1 MTLFVAYMYHRVL
14 NLTGKLSLFQNLL
27 EKPEEKKNEAALS
40 MIQCKLLPVSW
51 RTLNFSSF
59 YFRYSLFLF
68 FICKETSISTSVLL
82 FSNIERLLK
91 AEDVHN
97 IYIQTHVSFF

>member
-14 NLTGKLSLFQNLL
+14 NLKGKLSLFQNLL

-51 RTLNFSSF
+51 RTLNFFFSATLFF
-59 YFRYSLFLF
+59 YFLFVRKRVF
-68 FICKETSISTSVLL
+68 QPPS
-82 FSNIERLLK
+82 FSFLTLK
-91 AEDVHN
+91 G
-97 IYIQTHVSFF
+97 F

>member
-14 NLTGKLSLFQNLL
+14 NLKGKLSLFQNLL

-59 YFRYSLFLF
+59 FPLLSF
-68 FICKETSISTSVLL
+68 FIFYL
-82 FSNIERLLK
+82 
-91 AEDVHN
+91 
-97 IYIQTHVSFF
+97 

>member
-14 NLTGKLSLFQNLL
+14 NLKGKLSLFQNLL

-51 RTLNFSSF
+51 RTLNFFFSATLFF
-59 YFRYSLFLF
+59 YFLFVRPSLF
-68 FICKETSISTSVLL
+68 
-82 FSNIERLLK
+82 
-91 AEDVHN
+91 
-97 IYIQTHVSFF
+97 